1 MSRGVGHW
9 RVPMSE
15 KDQFWQYAREA
26 MLSVGY
32 ANTNEDK
39 KDLIELARI
48 WTQAALEAT
57 LQERPHGAAEAGVV

>member
-1 MSRGVGHW
+1 
-9 RVPMSE
+9 MSE

-39 KDLIELARI
+39 KDLVELARI
-48 WTQAALEAT
+48 WTQAAIEAT
-57 LQERPHGAAEAGVV
+57 VQERPMCAADF